1 MCETAFRRLAR
12 GADEPRRH
20 ARSRR
25 RPSRTSS
32 CLRID
37 RSDDKGPMDVED
49 GDGALARAR
58 VRYPWRY
65 GWIRF
70 PWRRPTSFS
79 PNPLKHTSSC
89 CPIPRPPRTLV
100 SNGWDRWTCWCGGI
114 LFLPDP
120 PRVEARRQEISIVSF
135 DLGFPT
141 VRGSDCFS
149 ETCCTHHSYVR
160 TVDPIHDA
168 LTCHVHTT
176 LASLH
181 RDWCLESLLS
191 RHPTPPGI
199 RTRVRRT
206 DPIPSVSR
214 PYLVRIPGKGPCPR
228 VSLSHGRAGF
238 WPDPMMTAPRPTP
251 LRGPPGET
259 VAPPAPLTPWIT

>member
-1 MCETAFRRLAR
+1 M
-12 GADEPRRH
+12 
-20 ARSRR
+20 
-25 RPSRTSS
+25 
-32 CLRID
+32 
-37 RSDDKGPMDVED
+37 ED
-49 GDGALARAR
+49 GGVTLARAR
-58 VRYPWRY
+58 VRYLWRY

-70 PWRRPTSFS
+70 PRRRPTCFS
-79 PNPLKHTSSC
+79 PSPLKHTSSC

-100 SNGWDRWTCWCGGI
+100 SNGWDRWTCLCGGI

-149 ETCCTHHSYVR
+149 ESCCTHHSYVR

-168 LTCHVHTT
+168 PTCHVHGSF
-176 LASLH
+176 ASTH
-181 RDWCLESLLS
+181 RDWCLESSLS
-191 RHPTPPGI
+191 RHPTPPRGI
-199 RTRVRRT
+199 RTCVYRT

-214 PYLVRIPGKGPCPR
+214 PYLVRIPGKGPCPPGF
-228 VSLSHGRAGF
+228 SL
-238 WPDPMMTAPRPTP
+238 PRPCWFFARSDDDRTSPFP
-251 LRGPPGET
+251 LRCPAGET